1 MVLVE
6 TVGVGQS
13 ETGGRRHGRP
23 FVLLVSPGGGDELQG
38 IKRGIMELADLVV
51 VNKADGDLATAARN
65 ACADHRRALQLLR
78 RPHGSI
84 EPHALLVSSTEGTGV
99 DEVWEQLAADHAALA
114 EAGDLDRLRAR
125 QRRAWLWSE
134 VTDALIDRIR
144 TDPRVAD
151 LVPGI
156 EAEVDAGTV
165 APVAAARR
173 LLAAL
178 D

>member
-1 MVLVE
+1 
-6 TVGVGQS
+6 
-13 ETGGRRHGRP
+13 
-23 FVLLVSPGGGDELQG
+23 
-38 IKRGIMELADLVV
+38 MELADLVV
-51 VNKADGDLATAARN
+51 VTKADGDLVAAARN
-65 ACADHRRALQLLR
+65 ACGDHRRALQLLR
-78 RPHGSI
+78 RPHRSI
-84 EPHALLVSSTEGTGV
+84 EPHERCWCRPPRARASTRSGSSWRPITPRS
-99 DEVWEQLAADHAALA
+99 A

-134 VTDALIDRIR
+134 VTEALMDRIR